1 MRPLEFI
8 EIGSERPDLTFQIGD
23 LLLPVGSISIIG
35 LQQLLQMK
43 NLR

>member
-1 MRPLEFI
+1 MLPPEFI
-8 EIGSERPDLTFQIGD
+8 EIGLERPDLTFQIDD
-23 LLLPVGSISIIG
+23 LLLQVGPISIFG